1 MTKPYI
7 KGYKFRIYPNK
18 EQMRFL
24 ANVFGCNRFVY
35 NYMLEWHN
43 KVYKNEKRCLHLKEM
58 NAMLPVLKKQEETK
72 WLGAV
77 IAQSLQMSVKDLEN
91 AFNRYFKKVS
101 AHPTFKSKY
110 DRQCFKIP
118 QNFKFKDGKIKIP
131 KLDSWIKV
139 HVSLEEEGKILYMH
153 ISKTPTDKY
162 YVSLTV
168 AGTKKTFEKTG
179 KQAGIDLGI
188 KEAVILSDGTI
199 YKNIKAFKSLEK
211 KLAYEQ
217 RQLAKKQKGSN
228 SRQRQRKKV
237 ALLHERIANM
247 RKDFISKITTE
258 IVKNHDT
265 LCAEDL
271 AVANLIKNHKLAKSL
286 ADVSLGRIRTELK
299 YKCAWHDR
307 VYIEIDRFYPSSKTC
322 SGCGWIKQDLTLADR
337 SWTCQSCGA
346 HHDRDINAAKN
357 ILAEGLKI
365 MSGCGTQSEGKPK
378 QVEASSLEE
387 SAKPDK
393 PKG

>member
-1 MTKPYI
+1 
-7 KGYKFRIYPNK
+7 
-18 EQMRFL
+18 
-24 ANVFGCNRFVY
+24 
-35 NYMLEWHN
+35 
-43 KVYKNEKRCLHLKEM
+43 
-58 NAMLPVLKKQEETK
+58 
-72 WLGAV
+72 
-77 IAQSLQMSVKDLEN
+77 
-91 AFNRYFKKVS
+91 
-101 AHPTFKSKY
+101 
-110 DRQCFKIP
+110 
-118 QNFKFKDGKIKIP
+118 
-131 KLDSWIKV
+131 
-139 HVSLEEEGKILYMH
+139 
-153 ISKTPTDKY
+153 
-162 YVSLTV
+162 
-168 AGTKKTFEKTG
+168 
-179 KQAGIDLGI
+179 LGI

-237 ALLHERIANM
+237 ALLHERIESM

-258 IVKNHDT
+258 IVKNHDR
-265 LCAEDL
+265 LFVEDL

-307 VYIEIDRFYPSSKTC
+307 VHIEIDRFYPSSKTC
-322 SGCGWIKQDLTLADR
+322 SGCGWIKQDLTSADR

-365 MSGCGTQSEGKPK
+365 ISGCGTQSEGKPK
-378 QVEASSLEE
+378 QVEVSSLEE
-387 SAKPDK
+387 SVKPDK

>member
-1 MTKPYI
+1 M
-7 KGYKFRIYPNK
+7 
-18 EQMRFL
+18 
-24 ANVFGCNRFVY
+24 
-35 NYMLEWHN
+35 
-43 KVYKNEKRCLHLKEM
+43 
-58 NAMLPVLKKQEETK
+58 
-72 WLGAV
+72 
-77 IAQSLQMSVKDLEN
+77 KDCS
-91 AFNRYFKKVS
+91 R
-101 AHPTFKSKY
+101 
-110 DRQCFKIP
+110 
-118 QNFKFKDGKIKIP
+118 
-131 KLDSWIKV
+131 
-139 HVSLEEEGKILYMH
+139 
-153 ISKTPTDKY
+153 TPTDKY

-258 IVKNHDT
+258 IVKNHDI

-271 AVANLIKNHKLAKSL
+271 AVANLIKNHNLAKSL

-307 VYIEIDRFYPSSKTC
+307 VYIEIDRFYPSSKT
-322 SGCGWIKQDLTLADR
+322 
-337 SWTCQSCGA
+337 
-346 HHDRDINAAKN
+346 
-357 ILAEGLKI
+357 
-365 MSGCGTQSEGKPK
+365 
-378 QVEASSLEE
+378 
-387 SAKPDK
+387 
-393 PKG
+393 

>member
-24 ANVFGCNRFVY
+24 ANQFGCSRYVY

-72 WLGAV
+72 WLGAM
-77 IAQSLQMSVKDLEN
+77 IAQSLQMSVKDLES

-139 HVSLEEEGKILYMH
+139 HVSREVEGKILYMH

-168 AGTKKTFEKTG
+168 AGTKKTFEK
-179 KQAGIDLGI
+179 
-188 KEAVILSDGTI
+188 
-199 YKNIKAFKSLEK
+199 
-211 KLAYEQ
+211 
-217 RQLAKKQKGSN
+217 
-228 SRQRQRKKV
+228 
-237 ALLHERIANM
+237 
-247 RKDFISKITTE
+247 
-258 IVKNHDT
+258 
-265 LCAEDL
+265 
-271 AVANLIKNHKLAKSL
+271 
-286 ADVSLGRIRTELK
+286 
-299 YKCAWHDR
+299 
-307 VYIEIDRFYPSSKTC
+307 
-322 SGCGWIKQDLTLADR
+322 
-337 SWTCQSCGA
+337 
-346 HHDRDINAAKN
+346 
-357 ILAEGLKI
+357 
-365 MSGCGTQSEGKPK
+365 
-378 QVEASSLEE
+378 
-387 SAKPDK
+387 
-393 PKG
+393 